1 MQRTRILWLTLVLV
15 ALPTAAWAYVDP
27 GSGSVMLQMAVA
39 AIMGVAVT
47 IKLQWHRIRT
57 RFFGGSKPDDKPDLD
72 D

>member
-1 MQRTRILWLTLVLV
+1 MQCPRILWITLALV
-15 ALPTAAWAYVDP
+15 AIPTVAWAYVDP
-27 GSGSVMLQMAVA
+27 GSGSAMLQVAVA

-47 IKLQWHRIRT
+47 IKLQWHRIRA